1 MNQFLY
7 IGRQPVFDVEGNI
20 RFYELYY
27 REGDENLSPSQDA
40 KATAKVLNNV
50 LNYMGIQNLLE
61 KGEFFINLSPELLS
75 NESLL
80 ELISKENFILEVKS
94 SWDFDAE
101 LMQQLEALKKQGYR
115 ISLDNCTCNEESFLQ
130 LEPVFT
136 IVDFLKVDMTHVDM
150 EYLAQYISL
159 CKEKKLTLIAEKL
172 ESIELK
178 DFAER
183 LGFQYFQ
190 GYFYQEPS
198 VDRIQDITPLART
211 ILNLIRLI
219 ETNAELEEITEEIK
233 TSPDVVINLLQ
244 YVNSAAFSF
253 QKEISSISQAVVKVG
268 RQNLKQWL
276 LLFVFLD
283 SDTHAHTEA
292 LMESALVRG
301 KLVQQSM
308 LLFDQAKGDLA
319 YMTGLI
325 SVLDALFD
333 ISMENLLKES
343 MFDDEVK
350 SALIA
355 HEGTLGQL
363 LSLAI
368 HSEKEDFAPVYEQL
382 NGLGV
387 DIRQYMNLLKEAYLW
402 ADVTIKRSKQGTVT

>member
-20 RFYELYY
+20 CFYELYY
-27 REGDENLSPSQDA
+27 REGDENLSPSTDA

-50 LNYMGIQNLLE
+50 LNYMGIQNLLD
-61 KGEFFINLSPELLS
+61 KGEFFINLSPELLT
-75 NESLL
+75 NQSLL
-80 ELISKENFILEVKS
+80 DLVSKENFILEIKS
-94 SWDFDAE
+94 SWDFDVALLE
-101 LMQQLEALKKQGYR
+101 QLETLKKQGYR
-115 ISLDNCTCNEESFLQ
+115 IALDNCICDQKSFLR
-130 LEPVFT
+130 LEPAFA
-136 IVDFLKVDMTHVDM
+136 IVDFLKVDMTNVDM
-150 EYLAQYISL
+150 EYLARYISL

-172 ESIELK
+172 ETNELK
-178 DFAER
+178 GFAER
-183 LGFQYFQ
+183 LEFQYFQ

-198 VDRIQDITPLART
+198 VDRIQNLTPLART

-219 ETNAELEEITEEIK
+219 ETNVELEEITEEIK
-233 TSPDVVINLLQ
+233 TSPDVAINLLQ
-244 YVNSAAFSF
+244 YVNSASFSF

-268 RQNLKQWL
+268 RTNLKQWL

-283 SDTHAHTEA
+283 SETHAHTEA

-308 LLFDQAKGDLA
+308 LLLDQEKGDIA

-343 MFDDEVK
+343 LFDDEVK
-350 SALIA
+350 KALIA
-355 HEGTLGQL
+355 HEGMLGQL

-368 HSEKEDFAPVYEQL
+368 HAEKEDFAPVYEQL
-382 NGLGV
+382 NALEF
-387 DIRQYMNLLKEAYLW
+387 DIRKYMNLLKEAYLW
-402 ADVTIKRSKQGTVT
+402 ADVTIRRSKQGTVA